1 MPKIKENTCLHCGSD
16 EAKYCED
23 CYQRL
28 LAENMTLKFTLKG
41 FLEEQKGIAIGID
54 FGRGDSKQVENHIPY
69 ID

>member
-1 MPKIKENTCLHCGSD
+1 MKKLT
-16 EAKYCED
+16 A
-23 CYQRL
+23 L
-28 LAENMTLKFTLKG
+28 LLTGAENMTLKFTLKG

>member
-1 MPKIKENTCLHCGSD
+1 MPKIEENTCLHCGSD

-41 FLEEQKGIAIGID
+41 FLEKQKGIEIGID
-54 FGRGDSKQVENHIPY
+54 FGRGDSKS
-69 ID
+69 